1 MQGFEPKKSQANC
14 ATPGCF
20 RTFTTTAAE
29 KCPTCLARH
38 ADDFWKTMGDQGR
51 PETTRAQAPLQPLQF
66 QLSSSGKH

>member
-38 ADDFWKTMGDQGR
+38 ADAFWKTMGDHQR
-51 PETTRAQAPLQPLQF
+51 PSTNVGARQAPPLQSLQF
-66 QLSSSGKH
+66 